1 MKLTGEIIEKAKSSN
16 GGFSKKQLKAI
27 GVKWIYKGWLKES
40 MKKEFTKEQIDEFVK
55 LKDLH
60 L

>member
-1 MKLTGEIIEKAKSSN
+1 MKLTEEIIEKGKSRN
-16 GGFSKKQLKAI
+16 GGFSKKQLECI
-27 GVKWIYKGWLKES
+27 GVEWIYKGWLKES
-40 MKKEFTKEQIDEFVK
+40 MKKEFTKEQLDEFVM